1 MIKKV
6 AWFLFFALLAVSCL
20 DEPDCYNLNN
30 NIVGISFRKLA
41 DNKADTVAIV
51 DIAIN
56 GTDSVFY
63 PFRLVTGVELPLNFY
78 TSESDIVLQ
87 RFHRDVAVTNRL
99 LLGYRSQI
107 QFVSED
113 CGERFLLSNLGVVES
128 DFDSVRV
135 VNASPGNTP
144 STNLIVYRCP
154 ETDLMRVGFRQLDM
168 DDDSLGR
175 PVDVFVNGVLA
186 DFTPDVF
193 YPQDTA
199 SSFVLPLNPASMAT
213 TYNFDFTS
221 GSGTV
226 EVGYR
231 TVETTRYNL
240 CGPQQFYTDLSVVS
254 ADFDKA
260 LVVRDSIQD
269 PPVTNILLQRCP
281 DTNLVR
287 IAFKEE
293 AGEDTPNVPVFVAG
307 ITADYTAETFYPDT
321 TVSVVTL
328 PLNDQVDVTRYS
340 IAFENAVVDIEL
352 GYNRTPVVYHE
363 VCNRMQI
370 NALQVNSSGFESAPE
385 VLDDEISFP
394 ANTTN
399 VAIILN

>member
-1 MIKKV
+1 MIRKV

-20 DEPDCYNLNN
+20 NEPDCYNLNN
-30 NIVGISFRKLA
+30 NLIGISFRKLA
-41 DNKADTVAIV
+41 DNKADTVAI
-51 DIAIN
+51 IGITIN
-56 GTDSVFY
+56 GADSVFY

-78 TSESDIVLQ
+78 TSESDIIFQ
-87 RFHRDVAVTNRL
+87 RLHWDVAVTNRL

-113 CGERFLLSNLGVVES
+113 CGERFLISNLDVLES

-168 DDDSLGR
+168 NEDSLGR
-175 PVDVFVNGVLA
+175 PLSVFVDGILT

-193 YPQDTA
+193 YPDDTA
-199 SSFVLPLNPASMAT
+199 SSFVLPLNPAAT
-213 TYNFDFTS
+213 ATRYDFDFTS
-221 GSGTV
+221 GSGAV
-226 EVGYR
+226 VVGYR
-231 TVETTRYNL
+231 TVEATRYTL
-240 CGPQQFYTDLSVVS
+240 CGPQPFFTDLAIASS
-254 ADFDKA
+254 DFDVA
-260 LVVRDSIQD
+260 RVVKDSIRD

-293 AGEDTPNVPVFVAG
+293 TGDDAPDVPVFVAG
-307 ITADYTAETFYPDT
+307 ISADYTSETFYPNA
-321 TVSVVTL
+321 TVSAVTL
-328 PLNDQVDVTRYS
+328 PLNDQDDVTRYS
-340 IAFENAVVDIEL
+340 IAFEDSVVDIEL

-363 VCNRMQI
+363 VCNSMQI
-370 NALQVNSSGFESAPE
+370 NTLQVISSGFESAPQ

-394 ANTTN
+394 ANSAN